1 MPLDLASAVHVIDE
15 KIGAPLG
22 LTRAAAAAG
31 VIRLAD
37 VKMALA
43 VRSITTERGLDPR
56 DYTLLAY
63 GGGGPLHAVAIARE
77 LGIPRVVVPPSP
89 STFSAWGMLA
99 TDLRHDLVR
108 TVLVPLE
115 GADAAWAEARYEEMQ
130 REIAEILPGVGA
142 PVLHRGVDL
151 RYLGQEHTVTIALE
165 ALGEWSMLRARFDA
179 AHERAY
185 GYAAREVDVQLLNLR
200 LAVVFPLEPP
210 RLATVARRTTGTPP
224 FETRKIYSTLTGDD
238 LEYRVYQRDVLRP
251 GDQLIGPAAIEEPG
265 TTTII
270 DAADT
275 LSIED
280 QGCLVIDVHAAG
292 AMGGIGGSEH
302 RSPR

>member
-1 MPLDLASAVHVIDE
+1 MPLDFATATRAVDA

-31 VIRLAD
+31 IVRLAD

-89 STFSAWGMLA
+89 STFSAWGLLA

-108 TVLVPLE
+108 TVLAPLE
-115 GADAAWAEARYEEMQ
+115 QTDAGWGEARYEEMR
-130 REIAEILPGVGA
+130 REIAAILPGTGA
-142 PVLHRGVDL
+142 PVLRRAVDL

-165 ALGEWSMLRARFDA
+165 SLDDWKRLRAQFDA

-210 RLATVARRTTGTPP
+210 RLSSLERRGSGSPP
-224 FETRKIYSTLTGDD
+224 FETRKIYSMLAGDD
-238 LEYRVYQRDVLRP
+238 LEYRVYQRDALRV
-251 GDQLIGPAAIEEPG
+251 GDQLQGPAAIEEPG

-270 DAADT
+270 DATDT
-275 LSIED
+275 LSIENH
-280 QGCLVIDVHAAG
+280 GCLVIDVPAAR
-292 AMGGIGGSEH
+292 AMGGVGGREH
-302 RSPR
+302 FSPR